1 MIRLHTSPTEIM
13 RWLGV
18 AALHNSDN
26 LKPLKD
32 DAAAKKLRVW
42 WRGERQTMQ
51 QAPEE
56 GGGDDAA

>member
-1 MIRLHTSPTEIM
+1 MIRLRTSPTEIM

-32 DAAAKKLRVW
+32 DAAAKELRLW
-42 WRGERQTMQ
+42 WRGERQKMQ
-51 QAPEE
+51 QAHEK
-56 GGGDDAA
+56 GGPPNAA